1 MGKVAVKETKAGKA
15 TKAAKV
21 IKVAKGAKAGKES
34 KTLAR
39 PRGRPRIRP
48 EPLAAVAAVS
58 TDDTEARIYQSVV
71 QSVLGQ
77 RLKPGTKLP
86 EAALCELFGVGRLMV
101 QKVLQRL
108 ARDHV
113 VELRPNRGAVVAMP
127 TRAEVG
133 KLFEARRAL
142 EAAIVPLVAHHATR
156 SDYAMLRRHLRL
168 EHQVLHRSDQAQWA
182 LLASAFHTKL
192 AELSRNPLLQR
203 YLAETVSRCALVV
216 AVFQPPG
223 NATCEH
229 GEHACVVDR
238 IERGDI
244 AGAIRAMERHLRDLE
259 AHISIVQPTG
269 SDSLAAMLGLA

>member
-1 MGKVAVKETKAGKA
+1 MKEAR
-15 TKAAKV
+15 KAA
-21 IKVAKGAKAGKES
+21 
-34 KTLAR
+34 TTAR

-48 EPLAAVAAVS
+48 EPLAPVTGVPA
-58 TDDTEARIYQSVV
+58 DDTETRIYQAVV

-108 ARDHV
+108 ARDHI

-127 TRAEVG
+127 TREEVG

-142 EAAIVPLVAHHATR
+142 EAAIVPLVARHATR
-156 SDYAMLRRHLRL
+156 ADYALLRRHLRE
-168 EHQVLHRSDQAQWA
+168 EHQVLHRSGQAQWA
-182 LLASAFHTKL
+182 LLASAFHVKL
-192 AELSRNPLLQR
+192 AALSRNPMLQR
-203 YLAETVSRCALVV
+203 YLDETVSRCALVV

-229 GEHACVVDR
+229 AEHAQVVDL
-238 IERGDI
+238 IERGET
-244 AGAIRAMERHLRDLE
+244 AKAIRAMDRHLRDLE
-259 AHISIVQPTG
+259 AHISIVRQPA
-269 SDSLAAMLGLA
+269 SDSLATMLGLAGG